1 MGEKQ
6 ISLALGIVVA
16 ILFLFWIIKSLV
28 TGAGVPNLII
38 QNMAAFKRNI
48 PALAFAGK
56 SYEHIQYAM
65 ESPAEY
71 LDIYVP
77 DAQEKPPL
85 LILVHGGAF
94 IYDDSQSRP
103 AKLMYQYM
111 RANGYAVATVNYR
124 LAQEARFPAAVCDV
138 KAAVRYLRANAEQY
152 GYDAERF
159 AIWGES
165 AGGYLAC
172 MAAFTEDEIYSD
184 VAFVGENQA
193 KPVSGGLS
201 AVVDFYGV
209 LDFDKSISDF
219 ALSGVPRWLPRLIG
233 MADLDSD
240 KSIVTKFLGGNIET
254 YTQEQRN
261 ALSPT
266 YFAKNL
272 KDKRLQV
279 YIQHGSVDI
288 TVPKTQSERLYETL
302 KSALG
307 DEKVTYCEMKN
318 LKHGDDRFYTPKN
331 LKLVKEFLD
340 KAI

>member
-1 MGEKQ
+1 
-6 ISLALGIVVA
+6 
-16 ILFLFWIIKSLV
+16 
-28 TGAGVPNLII
+28 
-38 QNMAAFKRNI
+38 
-48 PALAFAGK
+48 
-56 SYEHIQYAM
+56 
-65 ESPAEY
+65 
-71 LDIYVP
+71 
-77 DAQEKPPL
+77 
-85 LILVHGGAF
+85 
-94 IYDDSQSRP
+94 
-103 AKLMYQYM
+103 
-111 RANGYAVATVNYR
+111 
-124 LAQEARFPAAVCDV
+124 
-138 KAAVRYLRANAEQY
+138 
-152 GYDAERF
+152 
-159 AIWGES
+159 
-165 AGGYLAC
+165 
-172 MAAFTEDEIYSD
+172 MAAFTEDELYSD

-193 KPVSGGLS
+193 KPVSGGVS

-307 DEKVTYCEMKN
+307 DEKVTYCEMNSIRQK
-318 LKHGDDRFYTPKN
+318 
-331 LKLVKEFLD
+331 
-340 KAI
+340 I